1 MWDNY
6 IRETI
11 EKGQP
16 LTLVNAKGEIFLYFD
31 KFRMLLP
38 NQQYKL
44 KKEYDIDTLME
55 DMIVELNGMPLVR
68 TLIKAH
74 HACEI
79 FSYLNRVPEMKAWN
93 LNTSLWFVDNRELYD
108 IRLPKQNIVYDG
120 RTERI
125 EELTGNRKAR
135 ILQVIYLQGRHVL
148 ENNKVQFNELE
159 IYGLRMLDRQ
169 LDYVNYNDTS
179 EKSTAKFEEPIVKSE
194 EHVVEF
200 EEPIA
205 KSEKAIFNF
214 QPDNRAVETE
224 SDYIQKLLD
233 SDKIRCGLA
242 SYQKEMLYDIKAGHW
257 DVFESENKDEI
268 DERLVSRDPRVD
280 VRKNGVIGIDFGTK
294 STVVMKQE
302 GSNEIRP
309 IRIGSLSLDAEVLD
323 KDYENPTIISCIDID
338 KFLSEYMASAGRPKT
353 SCNDLFISYNA
364 YNDYINCPTENFYAY
379 YSDLKQWA
387 NLEKENA
394 VVQDIKGRKKYRLSA
409 ENSIEKMCINPIEIY
424 AYYIGMYINNMRNG
438 IYLKYIMSFP
448 VKYSKYTKELI
459 RKSFEN
465 GLKKS
470 LPRTIVEDDEIMSGF
485 SVKYEISEPAAYAVT
500 ALEQSGFKPKDENE
514 KYLYG
519 IFDFGGGTTDFDFGI
534 WRGASDDEYDLY
546 NCDYVLE
553 CFGADSD
560 VRLGG
565 ENILEMLAYNV
576 FKDNK
581 EMASEKKIACAL
593 PVDQTPFLGG
603 EYLLNNSQS
612 ANRNLTLLKEALRP
626 LWEQH
631 DNWKEKY
638 CKYKK
643 TDSKLND
650 FQNEKEFMKMHLDNM
665 LNDSQNEEELMKM
678 HLGSMLNDFDDE
690 EEFINI
696 QMYDFSGKAVP
707 DCKFI
712 IDTQKL
718 IELIKQR
725 INKGVEAFFEC
736 MEKTILGNK
745 SAQTASEKIYIF
757 LAGNSCRSVFVRE
770 IFEKMIEKYNNDY
783 AKYGEKEQDRFEL
796 IFPLNEYTKDYKY
809 IPNMKT
815 SVAYGLIKSRPGGK
829 IYVKKN
835 YETSLSEETV
845 FKYYLGTDRRGLFE
859 CKLSPMMLDENGE
872 SRTSYNVWIKFQG
885 AGMGVARIY
894 YTEIPGADSK
904 VNKLDIDDI
913 PFHEIDFE
921 SEKGKYLFIKAVD
934 PSTIVYTTADSEDDI
949 DEDNVKELNIDRF

>member
-16 LTLVNAKGEIFLYFD
+16 LTLIDSTGEIFLYFD
-31 KFRMLLP
+31 KFKMLLP

-44 KKEYDIDTLME
+44 KKEYGVDTLME
-55 DMIVELNGMPLVR
+55 DMVVELNGIPLIR

-74 HACEI
+74 HAWEI
-79 FSYLNRVPEMKAWN
+79 FSYLNRVPEMSAWN
-93 LNTSLWFVDNRELYD
+93 LSTSLWFVNNREMYYA
-108 IRLPKQNIVYDG
+108 RLPRQNVVYDG
-120 RTERI
+120 RTGKI
-125 EELTGNRKAR
+125 EELTSDRKAR

-148 ENNKVQFNELE
+148 EDNKVQLDELE
-159 IYGLRMLDRQ
+159 TYGLRMLDRQ
-169 LDYVNYNDTS
+169 LDYVNYDNVS
-179 EKSTAKFEEPIVKSE
+179 EKPIIKSE
-194 EHVVEF
+194 EHVVRSGEHVAKSEEAMVKF
-200 EEPIA
+200 EEPA
-205 KSEKAIFNF
+205 TDF
-214 QPDNRAVETE
+214 QPDSKVDEIE
-224 SDYIQKLLD
+224 DDYIQKLLN
-233 SDKIRCGLA
+233 SDKIRCGLP
-242 SYQKEMLYDIKAGHW
+242 SYQKQMLYDIKAGHW

-268 DERLVSRDPRVD
+268 DQKLVSRDPRLD
-280 VRKNGVIGIDFGTK
+280 VRRNGVIGIDFGTK

-309 IRIGSLSLDAEVLD
+309 IRIGSLSLNADVLD
-323 KDYENPTIISCIDID
+323 KDYENPTIISCININ
-338 KFLSEYMASAGRPKT
+338 KFLSEYMASAGRPNT
-353 SCNDLFISYNA
+353 SCNDLFVSYNA

-394 VVQDIKGRKKYRLSA
+394 VVQDIKERKKYRLSV
-409 ENSIEKMCINPIEIY
+409 ENSIEKMSIDPIEIY

-438 IYLKYIMSFP
+438 IYLKYVMSFP

-459 RKSFEN
+459 RKSFED

-470 LPRTIVEDDEIMSGF
+470 LPRTIVEDDEIMSKF
-485 SVKYEISEPAAYAVT
+485 SVEYEISEPAAYAVT

-519 IFDFGGGTTDFDFGI
+519 IFDFGGGTTDFDFGV
-534 WRGASDDEYDLY
+534 WRGTSDDEYDLY

-581 EMASEKKIACAL
+581 TMASEKKIACAL
-593 PVDQTPFLGG
+593 PVDQMPFLGG
-603 EYLLNNSQS
+603 EHLINNSQS

-638 CKYKK
+638 CKGNKK
-643 TDSKLND
+643 TENKLND
-650 FQNEKEFMKMHLDNM
+650 FH
-665 LNDSQNEEELMKM
+665 NEEEFINLQIDSI
-678 HLGSMLNDFDDE
+678 LSNLQDE
-690 EEFINI
+690 EEFINL
-696 QMYDFSGKAVP
+696 QMYDFNGNAVEN
-707 DCKFI
+707 CKFD

-736 MEKTILGNK
+736 MEKTILSNR
-745 SAQTASEKIYIF
+745 SAQCASEKIYIF
-757 LAGNSCRSVFVRE
+757 LAGNSCKSVFVKE
-770 IFEKMIEKYNNDY
+770 IFEKMIEKYNNEY
-783 AKYGEKEQDRFEL
+783 AKYGKKEQDRFEL
-796 IFPLNEYTKDYKY
+796 ISPSTTYSMDCKY
-809 IPNMKT
+809 IPNAKT
-815 SVAYGLIKSRPGGK
+815 SVAYGLLKSRPGGK

-835 YETSLSEETV
+835 YETDSAEETA
-845 FKYYLGTDRRGLFE
+845 FKYYLGTDRRGVFE
-859 CKLSPMMLDENGE
+859 CKLSPMMLNENGE
-872 SRTSYNVWIKFQG
+872 RKTSYNVWIKFQG

-904 VNKLDIDDI
+904 TNKLDIDDI
-913 PFHEIDFE
+913 PFHEIDFKTE
-921 SEKGKYLFIKAVD
+921 EGKYLFIKAVN
-934 PSTIVYTTADSEDDI
+934 PSTIVYTTADSENDI
-949 DEDNVKELNIDRF
+949 NEENVKELNIDQIWGDGLDG